1 MTPAARIAVIIP
13 CFNDGATI
21 GETLASLDEPEP
33 LEVVVIDDGSTD
45 PGTREVLTRLE
56 RDGVRVVRH
65 ERNRGLP
72 AARTTGLENTSA
84 PFVFPL
90 DSDDLAMPGALA
102 QMADLLERNPAAD
115 ACYGDWVEFGP
126 HEKVRRV
133 PRRFDAY
140 LIAFRNRYPVAS
152 MFRRSFLEAVG
163 GWHSVGG
170 MVGYEDWDLW
180 MSLAERGRDAI
191 FIDDVLVM
199 RYRIHGVRMLRSSA
213 RNHRALYAELKARHP
228 RLFSELR
235 EHRGRSM
242 LSPLERALYPYAFGA
257 RRPFGIKRRAELLLG
272 RLPGR
277 TRGDQDGAAS

>member
-1 MTPAARIAVIIP
+1 MADV
-13 CFNDGATI
+13 
-21 GETLASLDEPEP
+21 
-33 LEVVVIDDGSTD
+33 
-45 PGTREVLTRLE
+45 LE
-56 RDGVRVVRH
+56 R
-65 ERNRGLP
+65 
-72 AARTTGLENTSA
+72 T
-84 PFVFPL
+84 
-90 DSDDLAMPGALA
+90 
-102 QMADLLERNPAAD
+102 QAAD

-133 PRRFDAY
+133 PRHFDAY

-180 MSLAERGRDAI
+180 MSLAERGRDAV

-228 RLFSELR
+228 RLFSALP
-235 EHRGRSM
+235 EHRQRSR
-242 LSPLERALYPYAFGA
+242 LSRVERVLYPHMFGG
-257 RRPFGIKRRAELLLG
+257 RPPFGLKRRAELLVG
-272 RLPGR
+272 RLLRGGR
-277 TRGDQDGAAS
+277 GSDQDGAAS